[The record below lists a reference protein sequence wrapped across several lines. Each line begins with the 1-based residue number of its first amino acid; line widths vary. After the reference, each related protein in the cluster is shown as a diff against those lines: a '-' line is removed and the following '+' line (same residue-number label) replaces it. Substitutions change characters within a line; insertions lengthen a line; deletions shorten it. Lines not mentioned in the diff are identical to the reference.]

1 LSECLDHLTRSPG
14 LGQLMK
20 AARETDPS
28 QPKQEAAYNNE
39 KDLADAWGQGHRV
52 VSSPLSSA

>member
-1 LSECLDHLTRSPG
+1 
-14 LGQLMK
+14 MK

-52 VSSPLSSA
+52 VGSAAIVGLVSSSFQSLQTF